1 MVRPEVK
8 AEMYNRHAQ
17 PAHSSSTGE
26 ALPDVGLFIDDDRAI
41 AAVSHPL
48 RSNPS
53 LHVASLHPTVLF
65 VHADGSASLGGTDDA
80 DATEFTGF
88 ISDTDDRGG
97 FSASDLTAMTMLC
110 LLSDVSGPTTNG
122 VDALAAAATYP
133 ATWTAEHVGSVR
145 ESMNRHG
152 LGHVALVSEAEALR
166 AWSESTLSTWAGSD
180 SGIAAARGA
189 AAMASAYPVDAVT
202 ERIPVAGERRTS
214 TRTPILLAAG
224 FAAVLTLAAGVT
236 ALALRGS
243 DATVVPTIDSADV
256 AAPTTTVSSPAPQIP
271 FPTVVPIVVEPEA
284 PAVQVPTVEVTTPPE
299 TTPPVVEEPV
309 ATRPA
314 ADATTTTPDAT
325 TPDRPEEEPSTPEVP
340 EEDQSEEVDEGDGS
354 TVPTATP
361 DTGQSIQTPDT
372 PAFG

>member
-1 MVRPEVK
+1 
-8 AEMYNRHAQ
+8 MYNRHAQ

-26 ALPDVGLFIDDDRAI
+26 ALPAVGLFIDDDRAI

-88 ISDTDDRGG
+88 VSDTDDRGE

-110 LLSDVSGPTTNG
+110 LLSDVAGPTNNG

-133 ATWTAEHVGSVR
+133 ATWTAEHIGSVR
-145 ESMNRHG
+145 ESMNHHG

-202 ERIPVAGERRTS
+202 ERIPVAGGRRTS
-214 TRTPILLAAG
+214 SRTPLFLAAG

-243 DATVVPTIDSADV
+243 DSTLVPTIDSADV

-271 FPTVVPIVVEPEA
+271 FPTVVPIIEPEGPVVVA
-284 PAVQVPTVEVTTPPE
+284 PTVEVTTPPE

-309 ATRPA
+309 STHPATEE
-314 ADATTTTPDAT
+314 TTTPDVT
-325 TPDRPEEEPSTPEVP
+325 TPDRTEDESAPELPEVEVP
-340 EEDQSEEVDEGDGS
+340 EETAPGDDEVD
-354 TVPTATP
+354 PTEPTTP
-361 DTGQSIQTPDT
+361 DSESRQAVETS
-372 PAFG
+372 PAN